1 MNKDKQIEE
10 IQAEII
16 RWGENADKTGNYRY
30 NLSEHL
36 ADKGYR
42 KASEVAREIFE
53 EIEKLLRENQFTLI
67 PPYRSEITDWKT
79 VFRLKL
85 AGDIAELKKK
95 YTEGEG

>member
-42 KASEVAREIFE
+42 KAEDVAREIFE
-53 EIEKLLRENQFTLI
+53 EIEKKVLFSTNTGVIALLAYN
-67 PPYRSEITDWKT
+67 
-79 VFRLKL
+79 
-85 AGDIAELKKK
+85 ELKKK
-95 YTEGEG
+95 YTEDGE